1 MNPTTVDQDCDAYW
15 TGRLIATVAI
25 ARTALQAKNTSYAKT
40 LLGQELRD
48 FNRSPLCDATLQEI
62 LKKL

>member
-1 MNPTTVDQDCDAYW
+1 MNHPHIDEDTDAYW

-25 ARTALQAKNTSYAKT
+25 ARTALQAKNTSYART

-48 FNRSPLCDATLQEI
+48 FNRSPLCDEALKEI
-62 LKKL
+62 LRKL